1 MEKKLIIGILI
12 VAIIA
17 VIVYIGIGSTGAI
30 VSAVGESN
38 LEVQPDLVKVY
49 LNLEARDKSSKV
61 AKDSLDVI
69 SDDVQIALLRIGLKK
84 EDIKMQSYNIY
95 QEYNWKNGEQIE
107 KGFVANQQIIVETN
121 SFELTAEIVDAAID
135 NGALVSWINFE
146 LSDEKQREYKVKAL
160 EEAGKDANKKAE
172 ATAAGLGKKL
182 GKLVSVESQDFNYG
196 PYRYFEATAEGGVA
210 DSSVKQAALDI
221 APKEINVNARISV
234 KYKLRSF

>member
-221 APKEINVNARISV
+221 APKEINVNAIINV

>member
-1 MEKKLIIGILI
+1 MKNKVLIGILL

-17 VIVYIGIGSTGAI
+17 VIIYIGNTGAV

-69 SDDVQIALLRIGLKK
+69 SDDVQIALLRIGLSK

-95 QEYNWKNGEQIE
+95 QEYDWRNGEQIE
-107 KGFVANQQIIVETN
+107 KGLVASQQIVVETN
-121 SFELTAEIVDAAID
+121 EFDLTAEIVDAAID

>member
-1 MEKKLIIGILI
+1 MKNKVLIGILL

-17 VIVYIGIGSTGAI
+17 VIIYIGNTGAV

-69 SDDVQIALLRIGLKK
+69 SDDVQIALLRIGLSK

-95 QEYNWKNGEQIE
+95 QEYDWRNGEQIE
-107 KGFVANQQIIVETN
+107 KGFVASQQIVVETN
-121 SFELTAEIVDAAID
+121 EFDLTAEIVDAAID

-146 LSDEKQREYKVKAL
+146 LSDEKQNEYKVKSL

-172 ATAAGLGKKL
+172 ATASGLGKKL
-182 GKLVSVESQDFNYG
+182 GRLVSVESQDFNYG
-196 PYRYFEATAEGGVA
+196 PYVYFEAKAQDGIA
-210 DSSVKQAALDI
+210 DSSVRQAALDI
-221 APKEINVNARISV
+221 APRDVNVNARISV